1 MTRAPEKVANRP
13 HIQQAER
20 QAALEKL
27 GDVFL
32 EFAASP
38 EGVRFLESQQ
48 TELTAPSNDPKYRE
62 TLEARDK
69 DLRSVANEITLVT
82 HAVEWGRSRI
92 GLTLRDDRNH
102 ARAREVSATLQK
114 LFEAE
119 LRYQQ
124 DPHDQTRLAERPQKQ
139 APRHEFGREKRSLG
153 NEPKKRSFSKGG
165 RK

>member
-1 MTRAPEKVANRP
+1 MTRASKQVANRP

-38 EGVRFLESQQ
+38 EGMRFLESQQ
-48 TELTAPSNDPKYRE
+48 AELTAPSNDRRYLE
-62 TLEARDK
+62 TLVARDK
-69 DLRSVANEITLVT
+69 DRQSAANEITLVT
-82 HAVEWGRSRI
+82 HAVEWGRNRI
-92 GLTLRDDRNH
+92 GLTLKDDRNH
-102 ARAREVSATLQK
+102 ATAREVSATLQK

-119 LRYQQ
+119 LRYQE

-153 NEPKKRSFSKGG
+153 NEPRKRSFSKGG